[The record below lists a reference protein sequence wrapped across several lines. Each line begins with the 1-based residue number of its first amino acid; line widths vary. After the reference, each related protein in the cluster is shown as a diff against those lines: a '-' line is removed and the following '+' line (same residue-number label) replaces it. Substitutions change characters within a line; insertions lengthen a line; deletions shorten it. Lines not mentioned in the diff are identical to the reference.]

1 MKARNILALMAAAV
15 MMLTACD
22 EVAEEDRLV
31 YVKPPEVARCTVI
44 EDFTGQRCIN
54 CPAASAEIEKL
65 QEQYGVDT
73 LIAVG
78 IHSGPFAQ
86 KTDLVT
92 DIGNQ
97 YYDYFKIDAQ
107 PSAMINRGAPIKDPA
122 LYGAAVREALSKTTP
137 VTLKV
142 ERTYDEATRQLTV
155 KVIGSTAEDVNCK
168 LQLWLTEDGIVKL
181 QLLPNNERDANY
193 VHNHVF
199 RTSLT
204 NDIFCDSFNL
214 SASAGEKESTYTTT
228 LDEGWNP
235 DMMHIVA
242 FVFDSNEILQATRK
256 AVK

>member
-1 MKARNILALMAAAV
+1 M
-15 MMLTACD
+15 
-22 EVAEEDRLV
+22 
-31 YVKPPEVARCTVI
+31 
-44 EDFTGQRCIN
+44 
-54 CPAASAEIEKL
+54 
-65 QEQYGVDT
+65 
-73 LIAVG
+73 
-78 IHSGPFAQ
+78 
-86 KTDLVT
+86 T

-155 KVIGSTAEDVNCK
+155 KVIGTTAEDVNCK

-204 NDIFCDSFNL
+204 NDIFGDPFNL